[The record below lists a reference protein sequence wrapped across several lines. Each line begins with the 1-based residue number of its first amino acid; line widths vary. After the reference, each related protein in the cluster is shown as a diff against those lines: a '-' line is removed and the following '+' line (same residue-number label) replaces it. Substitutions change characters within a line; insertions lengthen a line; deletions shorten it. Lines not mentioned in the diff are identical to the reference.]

1 MKITRK
7 QLKQLIKEEAGKMQ
21 GTLAEVDSR
30 LARIRKQ
37 RQAVDA
43 LSAVASLGADYE
55 SQPPPE
61 YWAQDDADDHS
72 ADSAEEAGMAQHLAD
87 NKVQLKLKAAM
98 DVLGSSFPILD
109 ALYRHG
115 LGNMKEPEEQA
126 ILARHLAAASDE
138 VMANKHWNKSKN

>member
-7 QLKQLIKEEAGKMQ
+7 QLKQLIKEEINTISEM
-21 GTLAEVDSR
+21 
-30 LARIRKQ
+30 
-37 RQAVDA
+37 
-43 LSAVASLGADYE
+43 SATKE

-61 YWAQDDADDHS
+61 YQAWDDADDHS

-115 LGNMKEPEEQA
+115 LGNMNEPEEQA

-138 VMANKHWNKSKN
+138 VMANKHWNKPKN

>member
-7 QLKQLIKEEAGKMQ
+7 QLKQLIKEEINTISEMNDDRS
-21 GTLAEVDSR
+21 E
-30 LARIRKQ
+30 I
-37 RQAVDA
+37 
-43 LSAVASLGADYE
+43 E
-55 SQPPPE
+55 NPPE
-61 YWAQDDADDHS
+61 FWGWNDADDHS

-115 LGNMKEPEEQA
+115 LGNMNEPEEQA

-138 VMANKHWNKSKN
+138 VMANKHWNKPKN

>member
-7 QLKQLIKEEAGKMQ
+7 QLKQLIKEEINTISEM
-21 GTLAEVDSR
+21 
-30 LARIRKQ
+30 
-37 RQAVDA
+37 
-43 LSAVASLGADYE
+43 SATKE

-61 YWAQDDADDHS
+61 YWAQDDAAPRGGPS
-72 ADSAEEAGMAQHLAD
+72 NVEANMAQHLAD

-115 LGNMKEPEEQA
+115 LGNMNEPEEQA

-138 VMANKHWNKSKN
+138 VMANKHWNKPKN